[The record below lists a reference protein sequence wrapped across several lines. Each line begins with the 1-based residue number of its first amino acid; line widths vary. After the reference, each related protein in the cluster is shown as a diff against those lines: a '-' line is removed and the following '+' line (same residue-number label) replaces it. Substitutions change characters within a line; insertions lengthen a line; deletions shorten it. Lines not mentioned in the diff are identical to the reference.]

1 MNKYAKASEAHFRA
15 MKLEAEAVLD
25 TYFNSTVG
33 IDEHLK
39 PYMTKFVVS
48 DIPEE
53 INKWVERMSTAE
65 DALETLAR
73 YTVLD
78 STKTKT
84 KIV

>member
-1 MNKYAKASEAHFRA
+1 MNKYAKASEAHFIA

-25 TYFNSTVG
+25 TYFNRAVG
-33 IDEHLK
+33 IGEH
-39 PYMTKFVVS
+39 S

-53 INKWVERMSTAE
+53 VNKWVERMSTAE
-65 DALETLAR
+65 DALETLAH

-84 KIV
+84 KVV

>member
-1 MNKYAKASEAHFRA
+1 MNKYAQASEAHFRA

-25 TYFNSTVG
+25 TYFNSAVG
-33 IDEHLK
+33 IGEH
-39 PYMTKFVVS
+39 S

-53 INKWVERMSTAE
+53 VNKWVERMSTAE
-65 DALETLAR
+65 DALETLAH

-84 KIV
+84 KVV